1 MGDAVAVNILDGV
14 LQSLVA
20 PLRESASNL
29 NTLWFS
35 ETIIFVLSPI
45 ATGTEVVG
53 SGTSVPATDLSRFGF
68 QRLLMVPALLCLTF
82 A

>member
-1 MGDAVAVNILDGV
+1 MGDAVAVNMLDGV

-20 PLRESASNL
+20 PVRESASKL
-29 NTLWFS
+29 NTPWFS
-35 ETIIFVLSPI
+35 TTITTVLSPI

-53 SGTSVPATDLSRFGF
+53 SETSVPVTDLSRFGF
-68 QRLLMVPALLCLTF
+68 QRLLIVPALLCLAF

>member
-1 MGDAVAVNILDGV
+1 MGDAVAVNMLDGV

-20 PLRESASNL
+20 PVRESASKL
-29 NTLWFS
+29 NTPWFS
-35 ETIIFVLSPI
+35 TTITTVLSPI

-53 SGTSVPATDLSRFGF
+53 SGTSVPATDLSRYGF